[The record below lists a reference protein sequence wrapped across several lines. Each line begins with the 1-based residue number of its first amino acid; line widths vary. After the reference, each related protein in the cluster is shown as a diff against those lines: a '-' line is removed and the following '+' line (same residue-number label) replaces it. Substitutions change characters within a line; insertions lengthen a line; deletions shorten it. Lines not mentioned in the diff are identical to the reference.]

1 MTEQI
6 TLRKG
11 DTLPKATLQLTQASP
26 RNLDIVGVDT
36 TADEFV
42 IENDWTDLFTAG
54 REFEVVKSTGN
65 NDDYTVSGSSYDS
78 GNDQT
83 TITVK
88 QDITDSTA
96 DGQITFEKRIPVN
109 LSGAS
114 VKIYVYDT
122 GKDDFIIDGD
132 NVTLLDAAKGKIQYQ
147 FSSTQVEETGVF
159 PGEIIAT
166 YSDGDLTF
174 PNQGYIK
181 IMITEDVQ
189 GGI

>member
-1 MTEQI
+1 VTEQI

-11 DTLPKATLQLTQASP
+11 DTLPEATLQLTQASP
-26 RNLDIVGVDT
+26 RNLDIIDVDT
-36 TADEFV
+36 TADTFT
-42 IENDWTDLFTAG
+42 IENDWTDLFTAD
-54 REFEVVKSTGN
+54 REFEVVKTTGN
-65 NDDYTVSGSSYDS
+65 NGDYTVTSSSYDS

-83 TITVK
+83 TITVS

-96 DGQITFEKRIPVN
+96 DGEITFEKRIPVN
-109 LSGAS
+109 LSGAN

-132 NVTLLDAAKGKIQYQ
+132 NVTLFDAAKGKIRYK
-147 FSSTQVEETGVF
+147 FTSTQVEETGVF

-181 IMITEDVQ
+181 VMITEDVQ